1 MRDYQQTLD
10 FLFNSFPMFQNIGAG
25 AYKPGLEHIAQFLDR
40 LGNPHHQYTVIH
52 VAGTNGKGSTA
63 HTLAAILQSA
73 GYRTGLFTSPHL
85 VDFRERIRV
94 DGKMIPQGYVVDFVE
109 RNAGISTPDGW
120 RPSFFEFT
128 TAMAFEYFAES
139 KIDVAVIETG
149 LGGRLDA
156 TNVVSP
162 ILSVITNISFDHVN
176 LLGDTLEKIAV
187 EKAGIIKPG
196 VPVVIGESAMYPG
209 VRKVFAEKTD
219 LCGSAVVYADDAP
232 RYAGVET
239 VADHLVYRSTAYGDI
254 AAQLS
259 GECQKKNTATILC
272 AVDELCKAG
281 MHITSSDV
289 ANGFA
294 HVSELT
300 GLAGRWMQ
308 TECNGVKI
316 ICDTGHNSGGW
327 QYLSE
332 TLEQIPGL
340 TLVLGFVNDKDVSA
354 IMTLLPRHARYIFT
368 QASVRRALPAVELA
382 ALAREAGIEGREVD
396 NVAEAVSLA
405 VSESLQG
412 DTVFVG
418 GSTFVVAD
426 YLASENK
433 C

>member
-25 AYKPGLEHIAQFLDR
+25 AYKPGLDHITQLLGI
-40 LGNPHHQYTVIH
+40 LGNPQNDYPVIH

-63 HTLAAILQSA
+63 HTLAAVLQSA
-73 GYRTGLFTSPHL
+73 GYCTGLFTSPHL

-94 DGKMIPQGYVVDFVE
+94 NGRMIPRNKVVEFVE
-109 RNAGISTPDGW
+109 RNADVSTPDGW

-139 KIDVAVIETG
+139 KVDIAVIETG

-156 TNVVSP
+156 TNVVMP
-162 ILSVITNISFDHVN
+162 LLSVITNISFDHVN
-176 LLGDTLEKIAV
+176 LLGDTLEKIAI

-196 VPVVIGESAMYPG
+196 IPVVIGESAMHPE
-209 VRKVFAEKTD
+209 VRKVFADKAAE
-219 LCGSAVVYADDAP
+219 CGAAIIYADDAP
-232 RYAGVET
+232 RFAEVDFQEG
-239 VADHLVYRSTAYGDI
+239 HLLYHSTAYGDI
-254 AAQLS
+254 KGQLT

-272 AVDELCKAG
+272 AIDELCKAG
-281 MHITSSDV
+281 LHITADDV

-308 TECNGVKI
+308 TELNGVKV

-327 QYLSE
+327 LYLSE
-332 TLEQIPGL
+332 ALGSISNL
-340 TLVLGFVNDKDVSA
+340 TMILGFVNDKDVSS
-354 IMTLLPRHARYIFT
+354 IMSMLPRHARYIFT
-368 QASVRRALPAVELA
+368 QASVRRALPADELA
-382 ALAREAGIEGREVD
+382 ALACESGIKGRAIG

-405 VSESLQG
+405 VAESKPG
-412 DTVFVG
+412 CTVFVG

-426 YLASENK
+426 YLASQNND
-433 C
+433 